1 MSYLFFLAVPF
12 EFVVLLEILF
22 QLFLNLGALEFKVW
36 IFLDDKEVINRF
48 IFALTNSVDKFLFP
62 IHYFYWFNMHY
73 IKEFQSSHPFK
84 LSLLDRFTKRLYF
97 TLETVSIR
105 LFSTVLYNL
114 QL

>member
-1 MSYLFFLAVPF
+1 MSNLFFLAVPF

-62 IHYFYWFNMHY
+62 VHISF
-73 IKEFQSSHPFK
+73 
-84 LSLLDRFTKRLYF
+84 LLNCHD
-97 TLETVSIR
+97 I
-105 LFSTVLYNL
+105 
-114 QL
+114 